1 MRVVEEEQEGD
12 VFEDWNVPGTPFVVH
27 AVDGVVAAKGTV
39 NTLEELETLLDAGR
53 ARVNA
58 AA

>member
-1 MRVVEEEQEGD
+1 MRVVEEELE
-12 VFEDWNVPGTPFVVH
+12 EDAFSRWNVPGTPFVVH
-27 AVDGVVAAKGTV
+27 LVDGVVAAKGTV
-39 NTLEELETLLDAGR
+39 NTLEELEQLLDAGR